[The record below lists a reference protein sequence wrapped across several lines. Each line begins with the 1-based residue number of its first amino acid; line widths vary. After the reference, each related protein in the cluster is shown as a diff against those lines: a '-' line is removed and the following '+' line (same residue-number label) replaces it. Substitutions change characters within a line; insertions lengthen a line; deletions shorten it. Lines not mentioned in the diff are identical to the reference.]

1 MVLLKVCRLRDPENI
16 RQVVSLNPSMMGFDF
31 CRSRSSYMGETD
43 QAILH
48 DIPYNIR
55 KVGLF
60 ENQNVIEIASIAGRF
75 MLNSVQIDGDFEPR
89 ECEML
94 SAEGLEVIKSFYIA
108 HPDNFFRTANYE
120 GVCHRFIFKLS
131 TTLDFSVLDHYTGS
145 TPFMLAMKMDNI
157 DIPIITHP
165 MFCGFD
171 TANSCEQAPA
181 FKNME
186 ALNQLIQK
194 IRQCTKNF

>member
-1 MVLLKVCRLRDPENI
+1 MVLLKICRLRDPENI

-43 QAILH
+43 EAIMYH
-48 DIPYNIR
+48 IPYRIR

-60 ENQNVIEIASIAGRF
+60 AEQSVIEIAATAGRF
-75 MLNSVQIDGDFEPR
+75 TLNSVQIDGDFEPR

-108 HPDNFFRTANYE
+108 HPDNFYQTKHYE

-131 TTLDFSVLDHYTGS
+131 TTLDYQILNQYTGS
-145 TPFMLAMKMDNI
+145 TPFMLSMKMDNI
-157 DIPIITHP
+157 EIPHINHP
-165 MFCGFD
+165 MFCGLD
-171 TANSCEQAPA
+171 TANSCEEAPA
-181 FKNME
+181 LKNMKT
-186 ALNQLIQK
+186 LTKLIEK
-194 IRQCTKNF
+194 IRQCTKNY